1 MYFPKHRLAL
11 ESDEKEHKDRNE
23 NDEVKNENNINN
35 ILIVNLLV
43 LILMKNILICMLKLV
58 KYTFT
63 LMNQLENNQKI
74 VNGQDLRIK
83 FDKTKSLLKNIA
95 IVKLLS
101 FQKQAIAGQCY
112 DQYCCM

>member
-1 MYFPKHRLAL
+1 
-11 ESDEKEHKDRNE
+11 
-23 NDEVKNENNINN
+23 
-35 ILIVNLLV
+35 
-43 LILMKNILICMLKLV
+43 MKNILICMLKLV
-58 KYTFT
+58 KYTLT
-63 LMNQLENNQKI
+63 LMNQLENNQRI